1 MSEAKIVKE
10 NLKAADGY
18 FLVELNESDLSQ
30 LKMSIRKE
38 FVRAKIINSQ
48 SELNNKWV
56 GVGAGTAITISEK
69 DNIYL
74 IRDSAVLF
82 EI

>member
-38 FVRAKIINSQ
+38 FVSFNS
-48 SELNNKWV
+48 
-56 GVGAGTAITISEK
+56 
-69 DNIYL
+69 
-74 IRDSAVLF
+74 
-82 EI
+82 